1 MTPWLSGILNSEGYL
16 PHGLCLS
23 WEPELIWLHV
33 ISDGLIAASY
43 YSIPA
48 ALIYFASKREDL
60 PFPSIFGLFAAFIV
74 ACGTTHLLGAITLWE
89 PLYRLDGAVKGATAL
104 ASVSTAGVLWYLLPK
119 ALALPSPAELETAN
133 RNLLHEIEE
142 RRKIEQRLRE
152 MNALLDE
159 RVRART
165 ALLQSILDTVPD
177 AMVVIDAHGVVESF
191 SATAER
197 LFGYRSAEVCGRN
210 VSMLMPSPYREE
222 HDQYVERYRQ
232 THERRIIGNAREVTG
247 QRRDGSVFPMELSVG
262 EVLHADRQLFTG
274 FVRDL
279 SERRKADRRLQELQ
293 TELVHVSR
301 LSEMGQMATM
311 VAHELNQPLSA
322 ITNYMN
328 GGIRLLERDGDLS
341 PPMLREA
348 MERSAAQ
355 ALRAGQIIKRLR
367 DFVSH
372 GEIERRFE
380 PISTLITEAA
390 ELARLAIRQK
400 DVRIEVSDDPP
411 DVAILADKIQIQ
423 QVLFNL
429 FRNAAEAVAEQ
440 EHRFVS
446 VNAKLDKDDVLIS
459 VIDNGPGLSVEVQ
472 DRLFQSFVSTKK
484 NGMGVGLSICHAIV
498 AAHYGRLWAEKNPG
512 GGTIFRIAL
521 PRAQDDKSG

>member
-1 MTPWLSGILNSEGYL
+1 MIPWLSGILNSDSYL

-48 ALIYFASKREDL
+48 ALIYFALKREDL

-74 ACGTTHLLGAITLWE
+74 ACGTTHLLSAITLWE
-89 PLYRLDGAVKGATAL
+89 PLYRLDGAVKGTTAL
-104 ASVSTAGVLWYLLPK
+104 ASVSTAGVLWYLLPQ
-119 ALALPSPAELETAN
+119 ALALPSPAQLETAN
-133 RNLLHEIEE
+133 RNLLREIEE
-142 RRKIEQRLRE
+142 RRKIEQQLRE
-152 MNALLDE
+152 MNLLLDE

-177 AMVVIDAHGVVESF
+177 AMVVIDSDGVIESF

-197 LFGYRSAEVCGRN
+197 LFGYGSAEVCGRN
-210 VSMLMPSPYREE
+210 VSTLMPSPYREE
-222 HDQYVERYRQ
+222 HDQYIERCRQ
-232 THERRIIGNAREVTG
+232 SHERRIIGREVMG

-279 SERRKADRRLQELQ
+279 SERRKADHRLQELQ
-293 TELVHVSR
+293 SELIHVSR

-322 ITNYMN
+322 ITNYMK
-328 GGIRLLERDGDLS
+328 GGIQLLERDGDLS
-341 PPMLREA
+341 RPILRTA

-367 DFVSH
+367 DFVSR

-380 PISTLITEAA
+380 SVSTLITEAA
-390 ELARLAIRQK
+390 ELACLAIRK
-400 DVRIEVSDDPP
+400 DVRIEVSNDPP
-411 DVAILADKIQIQ
+411 DVTILADKIQIQ

-440 EHRFVS
+440 EHRFVT
-446 VNAKLDKDDVLIS
+446 VNAKLDEDDVLIS
-459 VIDNGPGLSVEVQ
+459 VIDNGPGISADVQ
-472 DRLFQSFVSTKK
+472 DRLFQPFVSTKK
-484 NGMGVGLSICHAIV
+484 NGMGVGLSICHTIV
-498 AAHYGRLWAEKNPG
+498 AAHYGRLWTETNPG

-521 PRAQDDKSG
+521 PRAQEG